1 MRQKSI
7 GNNPTAT
14 KWCKCLLEF
23 VYFENMFWKITPLT
37 TTIVSFHLHQ
47 GSAYLLQLL
56 VVVTLTLLPMGKW
69 PLPTDKDVYVCN
81 RFPQSETVLG
91 LFPWRHKKIRQ
102 AEQRLLSPDGQE
114 DNAGIIIL
122 HRALLKY

>member
-37 TTIVSFHLHQ
+37 TTIVSFHLYQ
-47 GSAYLLQLL
+47 GSAYLLQPL
-56 VVVTLTLLPMGKW
+56 VVVTLAILPMGKW
-69 PLPTDKDVYVCN
+69 RLPTDKDVYVCN
-81 RFPQSETVLG
+81 RFPQTETVRN
-91 LFPWRHKKIRQ
+91 WVISMETC
-102 AEQRLLSPDGQE
+102 AERRLLSPDGQE

-122 HRALLKY
+122 HGALLKY

>member
-47 GSAYLLQLL
+47 GSAYLLQPL
-56 VVVTLTLLPMGKW
+56 VVVTLAILPMGKW
-69 PLPTDKDVYVCN
+69 RLPTDKDVYVCN
-81 RFPQSETVLG
+81 RFPQTETV
-91 LFPWRHKKIRQ
+91 RDINQ
-102 AEQRLLSPDGQE
+102 S
-114 DNAGIIIL
+114 
-122 HRALLKY
+122 ALWANSWIDTWYDFLDYV